1 MLLFIFY
8 AALRNFLGV
17 VNKRERYLN
26 HNITLKVKG
35 EIMANFKDTFITP
48 EKFEELKFKQLA
60 GPNGWL
66 LFVACNSGIELAK
79 NVEGEYKK
87 KLRENNSK
95 LKSVPLLCGGKNGE
109 PMTMI
114 FDDTETRPR
123 LPEHVAGSNA
133 FVFQSVLDRTSNIT
147 VNDNLLQLLQM
158 IRTLK
163 VHGAKNITAV
173 TPYSAYSRQDKPT
186 FHKREATLAKLVA
199 DLSITAGVNEVFFY
213 HLHTDAIKGFYE
225 PHCRVV
231 ALTGLD
237 LFIEES
243 ERFRGLKNAVAIS
256 TDAGGAKFTIHYAEA
271 MNIDYGITS
280 KIRPKDQK
288 ADTLGV
294 IGELKG
300 KTIAL
305 IADDETVTASSI
317 IGAAKSLSEERNI
330 DEIYA
335 FISHNKLNK
344 KAIPGLIEAHE
355 KYHLKELHVT
365 DSIPQVKEVLDLPFI
380 KVHPLTER
388 ITYTINRLHYN
399 QSVSE
404 IFYRS
409 DK

>member
-1 MLLFIFY
+1 
-8 AALRNFLGV
+8 
-17 VNKRERYLN
+17 
-26 HNITLKVKG
+26 
-35 EIMANFKDTFITP
+35 MANFKDTFITP
-48 EKFEELKFKQLA
+48 EKFEELKFKELA

-79 NVEGEYKK
+79 KVEESYEKRLK
-87 KLRENNSK
+87 ENKSE
-95 LKSVPLLCGGKNGE
+95 LKVVPLLCGGKNGE

-147 VNDNLLQLLQM
+147 VNDNLMQLLQM

-163 VHGAKNITAV
+163 VHRAKKITAV

-186 FHKREATLAKLVA
+186 FHQREATLAKLVA
-199 DLSITAGVNEVFFY
+199 DLLITAGMDEILFY

-225 PHCRVV
+225 PHGVI

-237 LFIEES
+237 LFIETS
-243 ERFRGLKNAVAIS
+243 EKFRGLKNVIAIS

-271 MNIDYGITS
+271 MGIDYGITS
-280 KIRPKDQK
+280 KVRPKDQE
-288 ADTLGV
+288 ANILGV
-294 IGELKG
+294 IGELDG
-300 KTIAL
+300 KNIAL
-305 IADDETVTASSI
+305 ITDDETVTANSI

-330 DEIYA
+330 NEIYA
-335 FISHNKLNK
+335 AISHNKLNK
-344 KAIPGLIEAHE
+344 KSIPKLIEANE
-355 KYHLKELHVT
+355 KYNLKELHVT
-365 DSIPQVKEVLDLPFI
+365 DSIPQTKEVLELPFV
-380 KVHPLTER
+380 KVHALTER

-399 QSVSE
+399 QSVRE

-409 DK
+409 NK